1 MSWFKWAAVAA
12 SIVVAYKVGVKMG
25 ETKRLKAD
33 ATGLL
38 GKVTGGLVSPDSE
51 D

>member
-33 ATGLL
+33 AKKVLET
-38 GKVTGGLVSPDSE
+38 VTGGLVSSDE